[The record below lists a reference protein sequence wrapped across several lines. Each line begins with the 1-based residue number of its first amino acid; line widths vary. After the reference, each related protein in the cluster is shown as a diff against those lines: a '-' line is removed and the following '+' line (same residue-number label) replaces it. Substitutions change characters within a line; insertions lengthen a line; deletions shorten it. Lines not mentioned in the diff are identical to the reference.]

1 MNKKLSNYI
10 WGIFIILLGLV
21 LLLKTLNFIDF
32 EIFFDG
38 WWTLFIII
46 PSLADV
52 IVNDHKIT
60 SFNFLLLGLLLLL
73 KSQKIIE
80 SPIII
85 FICILIIELGLKIIL
100 GKSPKRTSKNS
111 DNYIG
116 IFGESN
122 SSNNDPDFQ
131 GCDIVSVFGTVKLDL
146 TKATIKNDIR
156 IDSINIFGSVYLTVP
171 ENVNVKINGINIFG
185 SSYPKKNETNCPYT
199 IYIES
204 VSVFGDIRIK

>member
-122 SSNNDPDFQ
+122 SANNDPDFQ

-156 IDSINIFGSVYLTVP
+156 IDSINVFGSVYLTVP

-185 SSYPKKNETNCPYT
+185 SSYPKKNETNYPYT

>member
-122 SSNNDPDFQ
+122 SANNDPDFQ
-131 GCDIVSVFGTVKLDL
+131 GCDIVSIFGTVKLDL